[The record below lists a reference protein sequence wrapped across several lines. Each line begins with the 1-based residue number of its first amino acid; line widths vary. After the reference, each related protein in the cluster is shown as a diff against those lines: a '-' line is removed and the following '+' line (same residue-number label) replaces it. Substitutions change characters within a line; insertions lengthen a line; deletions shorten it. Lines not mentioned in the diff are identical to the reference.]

1 MGEALFQEAWSSM
14 IEKMTPEDLE
24 WMDQEYQRRFPQLP
38 LLDDFGVI
46 TQYSGGG
53 FADMGFRQAGLP
65 ILSSVDA
72 WKPAND
78 VRIINQ
84 EEGEVLSG
92 YLGREQGELH
102 PDDMVEHYANISQG
116 KKVHFH
122 ASPPC
127 QAFTRAQRQ
136 GTGAAAKTKEQI
148 FEDKMAAWPLI
159 GDAFYTVEQMLKH
172 PDINLVSWSLEEAPD
187 VAKFA
192 LENPHLLDQ
201 YVSPQFKKKVLELLT
216 NHPKLDAI
224 NFGAPTTRNRTFVGE
239 GWNAE
244 PTHYNLDR
252 KPIPNLMPSPSV
264 LDVLPHLQREEEE
277 NRPNKLAKLTE
288 YRDKGRISQEVL
300 DYLMSQGFISQS
312 GGINPGKG
320 GASWL
325 DINMKRPRD
334 KGGPGTAFQHRKPM
348 TSTVTGIT
356 HNKPSHMYNR
366 YLNPQEIMMLQ
377 GARPTYDLSAAEGQ
391 YWHKFNPRSGN
402 TKSIP
407 AIDQIIGNAVA
418 PPVARAIGRSVTG
431 NNIQRRL
438 MDFN

>member
-1 MGEALFQEAWSSM
+1 
-14 IEKMTPEDLE
+14 
-24 WMDQEYQRRFPQLP
+24 
-38 LLDDFGVI
+38 
-46 TQYSGGG
+46 
-53 FADMGFRQAGLP
+53 MGFRQAGLP

-116 KKVHFH
+116 KKVHVH

-224 NFGAPTTRNRTFVGE
+224 NFGAPNTRHRPFVGE
-239 GWNAE
+239 VWNALPGLIPPDCE
-244 PTHYNLDR
+244 I
-252 KPIPNLMPSPSV
+252 KP
-264 LDVLPHLQREEEE
+264 
-277 NRPNKLAKLTE
+277 
-288 YRDKGRISQEVL
+288 
-300 DYLMSQGFISQS
+300 
-312 GGINPGKG
+312 
-320 GASWL
+320 
-325 DINMKRPRD
+325 
-334 KGGPGTAFQHRKPM
+334 
-348 TSTVTGIT
+348 
-356 HNKPSHMYNR
+356 
-366 YLNPQEIMMLQ
+366 
-377 GARPTYDLSAAEGQ
+377 
-391 YWHKFNPRSGN
+391 
-402 TKSIP
+402 
-407 AIDQIIGNAVA
+407 
-418 PPVARAIGRSVTG
+418 
-431 NNIQRRL
+431 
-438 MDFN
+438 